1 MSKRVRDDHRAE
13 YSVVGVSEKK
23 ANKAS
28 KKLNYSSRVLIV
40 CVAICVLVVVSVV
53 MMGLYFGGVFDE
65 LDKVTHNKNDGN
77 KEDYFVDY
85 KFDSSNLP
93 TGYYADFVFTS
104 GDKEYKFT
112 AYLFRSYAQDTV
124 NNFMTYANAGY
135 YNGTVIS
142 DATYNA
148 SETKGS
154 AICGGYTLNAQGEK
168 VRKIPM
174 LFNGAIKGEFI
185 NNGYED
191 NLLSHVAGVI
201 TMVRGDNYDSA
212 TTEFC
217 MLAYDDKS
225 LNGDYAGFA
234 KITTTKGVATLRT
247 ITELASSGKIV
258 TLKTVTIR
266 KKS

>member
-28 KKLNYSSRVLIV
+28 KKINYSSRVLIV

-77 KEDYFVDY
+77 NEDYFVDY
-85 KFDSSNLP
+85 KFDSSDLP

-112 AYLFRSYAQDTV
+112 AYLFRSYAEKTV
-124 NNFMTYANAGY
+124 ANFIEYANLGY
-135 YNGTVIS
+135 YNGTVIT
-142 DATYNA
+142 DVTYDA
-148 SETKGS
+148 SEAMGS

-168 VRKIPM
+168 VKKMPM
-174 LFNGAIKGEFI
+174 IFNGAIKGEFVD
-185 NNGYED
+185 NGYDD
-191 NLLSHVAGVI
+191 NRLSHVAGVI
-201 TMVRGDNYDSA
+201 TMVRGENYDSA

-217 MLAYDDKS
+217 MLAYDNKT
-225 LNGDYAGFA
+225 LNGNHAGFA
-234 KITTTKGVATLRT
+234 KITTNKGIATLRT